1 MGSPQVNS
9 KHKENGTEQATKEH
23 VRKAITKNEF
33 RERASKLDSLGLER
47 EQSEYRGFFNLIT
60 MGMVFFFL
68 AAQTRHILSE
78 GTLVGLQSS
87 WSHFNRYDLFPSWIL
102 LVTYSFSA
110 FWLQKLVLLRILPRV
125 VVFILRVGIQVAF
138 FVMGTVIAWE
148 RKWPF
153 VQTAFF
159 LLELLI
165 ILMKMHSYTM
175 TNREYDKQLLA
186 QPKKESKEES
196 SDEDTSDTEEP
207 KVKKMKYPNNV
218 TFLNYLDFLMVPTL
232 VYELEYPRTP
242 KIRWGYFL
250 EKMTSFF
257 GLWAVMHVIVENYF
271 LPILL
276 DSTKMSALEAITH
289 LIIPFT
295 AGYLLIFYL
304 VFDVACNG
312 FAELTRFGDREFY
325 SDWWNSL
332 TWDEFA
338 RKWNKPVHEFLLR
351 HVYLET
357 INTYKI
363 SRKNATLITFL
374 FSSIVHEFFMG
385 MTLRIFRPWLF
396 FFQMSQLPMIYIL
409 NPLFKKSPFSNYF
422 FWFGLILGPP
432 MISLLYARE
441 LFLIEAFLMQIK

>member
-1 MGSPQVNS
+1 
-9 KHKENGTEQATKEH
+9 
-23 VRKAITKNEF
+23 
-33 RERASKLDSLGLER
+33 
-47 EQSEYRGFFNLIT
+47 
-60 MGMVFFFL
+60 
-68 AAQTRHILSE
+68 
-78 GTLVGLQSS
+78 
-87 WSHFNRYDLFPSWIL
+87 
-102 LVTYSFSA
+102 
-110 FWLQKLVLLRILPRV
+110 
-125 VVFILRVGIQVAF
+125 
-138 FVMGTVIAWE
+138 
-148 RKWPF
+148 
-153 VQTAFF
+153 
-159 LLELLI
+159 
-165 ILMKMHSYTM
+165 
-175 TNREYDKQLLA
+175 
-186 QPKKESKEES
+186 
-196 SDEDTSDTEEP
+196 
-207 KVKKMKYPNNV
+207 MKYPNNV